1 MGMYAPKLNIGKDW
15 EKVSFLSSDSQTGN
29 HGVYYRVYVKK
40 DGKTHQFFATDHQFN
55 FPTYGKRMNELAAG
69 EEFELRKIGGE
80 YPQLE
85 LSFTE

>member
-1 MGMYAPKLNIGKDW
+1 MDIYAPKLNIGKDW
-15 EKVSFLSSDSQTGN
+15 QNVSFLSFDRLNGE
-29 HGVYYRVYVKK
+29 HGIYYRVYVES
-40 DGKTHQFFATDHQFN
+40 DGKTYQFNATDHQFN
-55 FPTYGKRMNELAAG
+55 FPTYGKRMSELAAG